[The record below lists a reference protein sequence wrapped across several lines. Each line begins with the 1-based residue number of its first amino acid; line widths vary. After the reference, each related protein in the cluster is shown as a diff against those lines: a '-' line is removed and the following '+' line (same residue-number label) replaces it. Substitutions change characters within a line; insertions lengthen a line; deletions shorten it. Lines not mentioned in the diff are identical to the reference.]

1 MTERPK
7 KNLCVYC
14 GSSPGANPLYAEAA
28 RRLGRHMAET
38 GIGLVYGGG
47 SLGLMGEVARACL
60 EHGGHVTGVI
70 PEFLIRKE
78 IMLEGVNELVVT
90 TSMHERKMTMF
101 EKADG
106 FCALPG
112 GIGTLEELV
121 EVSTW
126 AQLGQHVKPVILAN
140 VAGYW
145 DPLLDLV
152 AHMRREGFFRSSTEV
167 HFDTVDRIDQ
177 VVPMFERRLQ
187 LRRAPAW
194 TPDELVRRM

>member
-1 MTERPK
+1 MGTRPK
-7 KNLCVYC
+7 RSLCVYC
-14 GSSPGANPLYAEAA
+14 GSSPGNDPAYAEAA
-28 RRLGRHMAET
+28 RHLGRQLAEA

-60 EHGGHVTGVI
+60 EHGGHVIGVI
-70 PEFLIRKE
+70 PQFLIRKE

-90 TSMHERKMTMF
+90 ANMHERKMTMF

-126 AQLGQHVKPVILAN
+126 AQLGQHVKPIILAN
-140 VAGYW
+140 INGYW
-145 DPLLDLV
+145 DPLIELID
-152 AHMRREGFFRSSTEV
+152 HMREEGFFRSSQEV
-167 HFDTVDRIDQ
+167 RFDAVSRIDQ
-177 VVPMFERRLQ
+177 VIPMFEKRLRVRRQ
-187 LRRAPAW
+187 PTW
-194 TPDELVRRM
+194 TPDELTRRF